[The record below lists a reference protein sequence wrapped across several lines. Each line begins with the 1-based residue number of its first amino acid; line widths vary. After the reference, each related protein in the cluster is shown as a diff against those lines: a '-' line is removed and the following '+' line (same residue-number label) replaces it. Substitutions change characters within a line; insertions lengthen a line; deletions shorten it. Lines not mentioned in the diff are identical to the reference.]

1 MIPHFA
7 LDRVSQN
14 FSKAAMATKEISPLF
29 KLPRELRDTIYD
41 YVILGEDPNDLLKAA
56 CLNKKFYGEVLD
68 VYYRK
73 IPFLIWQGNYWN
85 IQQSVSKNTMSSI
98 RNAKIDLR

>member
-1 MIPHFA
+1 
-7 LDRVSQN
+7 
-14 FSKAAMATKEISPLF
+14 MATNKIFPLF
-29 KLPRELRDTIYD
+29 ELPPELRDIIYE
-41 YVILGEDPNDLLKAA
+41 YVVLGDNPNDLLKAA

-85 IQQSVSKNTMSSI
+85 IQESVTINTMSSI